1 LNPVNAIKRVER
13 NKVNSFLR
21 KFIGI
26 YFIGLAV
33 FITIGA
39 WNQVGFREGF
49 NIGDWLIN
57 YQGGFVR
64 RGLIGEILYL
74 ISKVTGIS
82 PVIYLVALQGA
93 IFSVYFYFS
102 WRLLKEKEDLV
113 KYSFLIF
120 SPFLFTYAINT
131 VAGGYR
137 KEIIYFSIIS
147 FVSYTYKCFDVEKF
161 QRIFLL
167 LLFFFPL
174 VILTD
179 EVGFVILPLLC
190 GIYWDKVR
198 PRFRDIPLMLPVLLL
213 LNCLIFLAVFFS
225 HHADLIQIKAIK
237 NSLTSVGLNPQGKES
252 GAIDALNVSTEENMK
267 ATFHS
272 IIYGHYF
279 IIYPIALI
287 LISVAFFPL
296 ANEIRKLFLHRFFV
310 LGFAGSFLLLLPVYV
325 IANDWGRW
333 TYILLVEFFFLIVLS
348 DNQNH
353 LRNWTG
359 RWQEVG
365 IGKFLVY
372 FTLLVSYASFWYL
385 PHMLA
390 DGVDWRFIIHNVPFL
405 RD

>member
-1 LNPVNAIKRVER
+1 MNPVNAIKRVER

-82 PVIYLVALQGA
+82 PVVYLVALQGA

-147 FVSYTYKCFDVEKF
+147 FVSYTYKCFDVEKYM
-161 QRIFLL
+161 I
-167 LLFFFPL
+167 
-174 VILTD
+174 
-179 EVGFVILPLLC
+179 
-190 GIYWDKVR
+190 
-198 PRFRDIPLMLPVLLL
+198 
-213 LNCLIFLAVFFS
+213 
-225 HHADLIQIKAIK
+225 
-237 NSLTSVGLNPQGKES
+237 
-252 GAIDALNVSTEENMK
+252 
-267 ATFHS
+267 
-272 IIYGHYF
+272 
-279 IIYPIALI
+279 
-287 LISVAFFPL
+287 
-296 ANEIRKLFLHRFFV
+296 
-310 LGFAGSFLLLLPVYV
+310 SFLYPPATVF
-325 IANDWGRW
+325 IA
-333 TYILLVEFFFLIVLS
+333 
-348 DNQNH
+348 
-353 LRNWTG
+353 
-359 RWQEVG
+359 
-365 IGKFLVY
+365 
-372 FTLLVSYASFWYL
+372 
-385 PHMLA
+385 
-390 DGVDWRFIIHNVPFL
+390 
-405 RD
+405 